1 MTERTS
7 GTSEPTRIVVID
19 DGFPAWMRLSDKL
32 AAQGCECDS
41 ASHKSVVINPFEI
54 VLDLDAAA

>member
-7 GTSEPTRIVVID
+7 GTSESTRIVVID
-19 DGFPAWMRLSDKL
+19 DGLPAWMRLSDKL
-32 AAQGCECDS
+32 AAHGCERES
-41 ASHKSVVINPFEI
+41 AGHNSVAINPFEI